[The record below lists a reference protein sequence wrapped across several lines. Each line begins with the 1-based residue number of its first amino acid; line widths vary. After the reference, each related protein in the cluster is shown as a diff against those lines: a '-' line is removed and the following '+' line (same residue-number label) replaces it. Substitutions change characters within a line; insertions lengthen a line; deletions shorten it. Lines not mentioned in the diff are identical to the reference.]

1 MDDTLEVLMDRRL
14 CWPGEDVSAQTH
26 RRWRRRFWC
35 VYCTLAW
42 PTLSSPVTAS
52 AGKALLGDVASLA
65 AGSPSLTT
73 ACSNACVAR
82 LDMAFQ

>member
-42 PTLSSPVTAS
+42 PTLSSPVTALPFPIR
-52 AGKALLGDVASLA
+52 GCH
-65 AGSPSLTT
+65 LTT
-73 ACSNACVAR
+73 LAMTVPGRTDGRVIAVA
-82 LDMAFQ
+82 ASVA